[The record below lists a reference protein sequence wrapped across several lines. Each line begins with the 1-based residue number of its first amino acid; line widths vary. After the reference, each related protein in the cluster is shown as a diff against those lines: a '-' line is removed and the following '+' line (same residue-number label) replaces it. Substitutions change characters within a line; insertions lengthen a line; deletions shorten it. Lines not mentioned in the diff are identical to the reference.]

1 MHGIPTLYSGIQFRS
16 RLEATWAAF
25 FTMVGWRYEYEPF
38 DCRGWIPDF
47 LVQDLLRQE
56 KLVRVLEEVE
66 PVPWDLYIYRPQR
79 GPVPQRIRLVFDHL
93 LSRLS
98 DR

>member
-1 MHGIPTLYSGIQFRS
+1 
-16 RLEATWAAF
+16 
-25 FTMVGWRYEYEPF
+25 
-38 DCRGWIPDF
+38 
-47 LVQDLLRQE
+47 QE

-93 LSRLS
+93 VSRLS
-98 DR
+98 VR

>member
-1 MHGIPTLYSGIQFRS
+1 MDRQWTPSITRFRS
-16 RLEATWAAF
+16 ADAEAELMAIQNGLGFAQT
-25 FTMVGWRYEYEPF
+25 
-38 DCRGWIPDF
+38 PDF

-93 LSRLS
+93 VPRLS
-98 DR
+98 IR